1 MTLTPYDTG
10 ERLEPHPWIARDP
23 GLTKAKEPDDYGKV
37 DFDAD
42 DGYTVATLHIRK
54 EEDDS
59 YTLAGY
65 TNEPLNIDID
75 YQGMPEDE
83 PLFLTPSAALQAKVQ
98 EVIARLD
105 SPLEREEA
113 EVFYQEGRALILVPG
128 EKGYRKQQAILV
140 KEPGTEG
147 SGLGWR
153 SDRDY
158 SGIDSAIVK
167 GWSSGLQRTRD

>member
-1 MTLTPYDTG
+1 MKLTPYDTG
-10 ERLEPHPWIARDP
+10 ERLEPKPWINPVSIDNSR
-23 GLTKAKEPDDYGKV
+23 TQEDYGKV
-37 DFDAD
+37 DFDAED
-42 DGYTVATLHIRK
+42 DYTVATLHIEK
-54 EEDDS
+54 QGD
-59 YTLAGY
+59 GY
-65 TNEPLNIDID
+65 ALKGYSNEPLRIEI
-75 YQGMPEDE
+75 EDQSVE
-83 PLFLTPSAALQAKVQ
+83 GQPLFFQPSEALQSKVK

-105 SPLEREEA
+105 TPLERDEA
-113 EVFYQEGRALILVPG
+113 EVFYQDGRALILVPG

-167 GWSSGLQRTRD
+167 SWSSGLQRTRD